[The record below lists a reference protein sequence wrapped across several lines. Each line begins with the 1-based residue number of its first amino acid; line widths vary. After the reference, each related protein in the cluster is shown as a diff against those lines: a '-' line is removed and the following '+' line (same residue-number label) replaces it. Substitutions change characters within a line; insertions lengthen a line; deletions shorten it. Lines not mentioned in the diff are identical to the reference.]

1 MELIGRGT
9 TTTESA
15 PPPRWV
21 VVTRP
26 DRPGLLD
33 ELAWRYRGTPWVEVL
48 ADRRRGERR
57 QHEEPC
63 DADLRLGDRR
73 GTPGDRTRTPAYR
86 LTRQGEGFDV
96 YEATGFAPARCPD
109 CGATVMFE
117 MPRSGEPPARLDLHV
132 VHENTEPQT
141 RARHAVELL
150 LYASSGR
157 PLLAS
162 RTLARTRVDVL

>member
-1 MELIGRGT
+1 MRAD
-9 TTTESA
+9 A
-15 PPPRWV
+15 PAARWV
-21 VVTRP
+21 VVTCP

-33 ELAWRYRGTPWVEVL
+33 ELAWRYRSAPWVSVL

-57 QHEEPC
+57 QRQTPRAE
-63 DADLRLGDRR
+63 DLRLGERR

-86 LTRQGEGFDV
+86 LTRHAEGFDV

-132 VHENTEPQT
+132 VHERTEPQT

-157 PLLAS
+157 PLMAS
-162 RTLARTRVDVL
+162 RSRARTLVDVL

>member
-1 MELIGRGT
+1 MVSSTVSPET
-9 TTTESA
+9 AAS
-15 PPPRWV
+15 PRWV

-33 ELAWRYRGTPWVEVL
+33 ELAWRYRGAPWVSVL

-57 QHEEPC
+57 QRQAPYE
-63 DADLRLGDRR
+63 ADLRLGDRR

-86 LTRQGEGFDV
+86 LTRQGAGFDV
-96 YEATGFAPARCPD
+96 YEATGLAPARCPD

-132 VHENTEPQT
+132 VHEHADPQT

-150 LYASSGR
+150 LYAPSGR
-157 PLLAS
+157 PLMAS
-162 RTLARTRVDVL
+162 RSRARTLVDVL

>member
-1 MELIGRGT
+1 MIRADG
-9 TTTESA
+9 

-21 VVTRP
+21 VVTCP

-33 ELAWRYRGTPWVEVL
+33 ELAWRYRGAPWVSVL

-57 QHEEPC
+57 LHQAAC
-63 DADLRLGDRR
+63 QADLRLGDRR
-73 GTPGDRTRTPAYR
+73 GTPGDWTRTPAYR
-86 LTRQGEGFDV
+86 LARHGDGFDV

-132 VHENTEPQT
+132 VHERTPTEPQT
-141 RARHAVELL
+141 RARHAVELF

-162 RTLARTRVDVL
+162 RSLARTRVDVL

>member
-1 MELIGRGT
+1 MSPET
-9 TTTESA
+9 A
-15 PPPRWV
+15 APPRWIL
-21 VVTRP
+21 VTRP

-33 ELAWRYRGTPWVEVL
+33 ELAWRYRGAPWVEVL

-57 QHEEPC
+57 QRQGPC
-63 DADLRLGDRR
+63 EADLRLGDRR
-73 GTPGDRTRTPAYR
+73 GTPGDKTRTPTYR

-96 YEATGFAPARCPD
+96 YEATGLAPAHCAD

-132 VHENTEPQT
+132 VHEGAKTEPQT
-141 RARHAVELL
+141 RARHAVDLL

-157 PLLAS
+157 PLMATRS
-162 RTLARTRVDVL
+162 RARTLVDVL

>member
-1 MELIGRGT
+1 MVSLT
-9 TTTESA
+9 ATSDA
-15 PPPRWV
+15 PSPRWV

-33 ELAWRYRGTPWVEVL
+33 ELAWRYRQAPWVEVL

-57 QHEEPC
+57 RRQVSSEP
-63 DADLRLGDRR
+63 DLRLGDRR
-73 GTPGDRTRTPAYR
+73 GIPGDRTRRPAYR
-86 LTRQGEGFDV
+86 LARRGDGFDV
-96 YEATGFAPARCPD
+96 YEATGFAPARCGD
-109 CGATVMFE
+109 CGAMVMFE

-132 VHENTEPQT
+132 VHERAPMEPQT

-162 RTLARTRVDVL
+162 RSLARTRVDVL